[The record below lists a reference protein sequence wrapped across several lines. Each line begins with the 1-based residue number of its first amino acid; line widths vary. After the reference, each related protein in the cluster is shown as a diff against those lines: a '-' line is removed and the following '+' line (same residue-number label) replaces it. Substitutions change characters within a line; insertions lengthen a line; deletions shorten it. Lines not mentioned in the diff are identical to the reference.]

1 MKPKGKIDWK
11 QLFLFTKEG
20 RIKNLDL
27 IYGFFLGVALL
38 AVSFAI
44 GNRLT
49 LLFETLLDGQTRTVK
64 NLADTLV
71 PMLLCLAIVW
81 GLFRL
86 IPKKIVVLLACWI
99 VLLLTAVFIV
109 PCIVYRACAKAF
121 TAFFDAF
128 AFTDNLLFPGS
139 RFSLLV
145 HGSFSFHH
153 FTPFILPYFTLSKWP

>member
-99 VLLLTAVFIV
+99 VLLLTAVFLIAVLATYDRETLDLMFMPFFCMFGV
-109 PCIVYRACAKAF
+109 PALA
-121 TAFFDAF
+121 DA
-128 AFTDNLLFPGS
+128 ALATVLYVRRRRS
-139 RFSLLV
+139 RPEEV
-145 HGSFSFHH
+145 
-153 FTPFILPYFTLSKWP
+153 LPEEEELPVGE